1 MDIDAEMRRKILVS
15 LGAVVVYIA
24 LLVAVGITYTTDH
37 LLSLPGAYLIVGI
50 VALFVVMMAAAGL
63 FIDRR

>member
-15 LGAVVVYIA
+15 LGAVVVYIG

-37 LLSLPGAYLIVGI
+37 TLSLPGAYVVVGI
-50 VALFVVMMAAAGL
+50 VALFVVMMGGAGL
-63 FIDRR
+63 FLDRR